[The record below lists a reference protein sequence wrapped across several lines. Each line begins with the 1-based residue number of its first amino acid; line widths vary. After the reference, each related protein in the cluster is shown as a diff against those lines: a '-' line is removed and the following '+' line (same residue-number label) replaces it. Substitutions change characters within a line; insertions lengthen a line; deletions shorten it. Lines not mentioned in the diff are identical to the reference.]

1 MTTMAQV
8 SGGQFYD
15 ADAPE
20 RFPATAPP
28 MIIKPIQS
36 ISARMRTSISGG
48 KAGRQEPD
56 AFAALQEFK
65 ARTASL
71 PFSWYSTMCAPKWSF
86 STADLHFPNETRW
99 RASPLAMRHDEFFA
113 LDHGLQGHPLE
124 LDRVV
129 TA

>member
-1 MTTMAQV
+1 MPRHNRSTSCRGFGANYNEDLMTTMAQV

-56 AFAALQEFK
+56 AFAAPI
-65 ARTASL
+65 S
-71 PFSWYSTMCAPKWSF
+71 
-86 STADLHFPNETRW
+86 
-99 RASPLAMRHDEFFA
+99 
-113 LDHGLQGHPLE
+113 
-124 LDRVV
+124 
-129 TA
+129 